1 MAKQALQRPKKI
13 EWELLS
19 ERYGRLV
26 AEPFEKGYALTV
38 GNALRR
44 VLLSSLPGAAVT
56 WVRIEGATHEFSHL
70 PGVKEDLVDVLLNL
84 KKVLLKVEGD
94 DPRVLELDARGPR
107 EVTAGDI
114 STDAATV
121 VLNPEIRLAIVDK
134 GGRLK
139 MELGVETGLGYL
151 PAEKHKD
158 GLPVGAIALDAAFSP
173 IQRVNY
179 AVEMSRLGQVI
190 DYEKLVVEIW
200 TNGAIAPDEAL
211 GRAAETLTDH
221 FDVFTTMVGEEEE
234 EEPEALTA
242 AEINEHL
249 KKSVDELELSARSSK
264 CLKSANIRSIAD
276 LVQKTEA
283 ELLRT
288 KNFGK
293 KSLSEIKEVLAGMG
307 LSLGMAL
314 DLTVLP
320 AAEGDEAR

>member
-1 MAKQALQRPKKI
+1 MAKQALQRPKKVD
-13 EWELLS
+13 WELLS
-19 ERYGRLV
+19 KRYGRLV

-44 VLLSSLPGAAVT
+44 VLLSSLPGAAIT

-70 PGVKEDLVDVLLNL
+70 PGVQEDLVDILLNL
-84 KKVLLKVEGD
+84 KKVLLKAEGD

-114 STDAATV
+114 TPAAATAI
-121 VLNPEIRLAIVDK
+121 LNPELRLATVEK
-134 GGRLK
+134 GGWLK
-139 MELGVETGLGYL
+139 MELGVEKGLGYL
-151 PAEKHKD
+151 AAEKRKED
-158 GLPVGAIALDAAFSP
+158 VPAGAIAVDAAFSP

-179 AVEMSRLGQVI
+179 GVEMSRLGQVI

-200 TNGAIAPDEAL
+200 TNGAITPDEAL
-211 GRAAETLTDH
+211 TRAAGTLTGH
-221 FDVFTTMVGEEEE
+221 FEVFTAMEVEEEE

-264 CLKSANIRSIAD
+264 CLKSADIRTIAD
-276 LVQKTEA
+276 LVQKTEG

-293 KSLSEIKEVLAGMG
+293 KSLSEIKEVLIGMG
-307 LSLGMAL
+307 LSLGMTL
-314 DLTVLP
+314 DPAVLLV
-320 AAEGDEAR
+320 AEGDEPQ